1 MTEPSI
7 LYHYCSNSAFHSIMS
22 QRRVRLSLLSMSND
36 TKEGQHILDLA
47 GRIFPD
53 TFAHRN
59 DALEQLKQ
67 VISRVSAIGFCLS
80 ADGDVLSQWRGY
92 ADNAQGVAL
101 GFDFAALKAATEQE
115 SEDGIIVRIAS
126 VAYSSKA
133 LETAMKPYV
142 QPVIEHYESGAM
154 RQPRLSTL
162 LMKMTNEEMEEDK
175 QRYMGEH
182 KKLFYMLFD
191 IANYAY
197 MIKANFFIEEQEWRI
212 IGHLTNLMGVLAL
225 PSVQFQASAEKLKPF
240 RDFPL
245 RGFAPSM
252 VKEVVLGPRN
262 QTQVEVMRLFLDGLG
277 FNHVTFRNS
286 TGSYR

>member
-1 MTEPSI
+1 MTKPAI

-47 GRIFPD
+47 GRILPDGFP
-53 TFAHRN
+53 HRN

-67 VISRVSAIGFCLS
+67 VISGLSAIGFCLS

-115 SEDGIIVRIAS
+115 RDDHIIVRIGS
-126 VAYSSKA
+126 VFYDGKP
-133 LETAMKPYV
+133 LEAAMKPYL
-142 QPVIEHYESGAM
+142 QPVIAHYESGAM
-154 RQPRLSTL
+154 KQPQLSRL
-162 LMKMTNEEMEEDK
+162 LMATGEETEEEK
-175 QRYMGEH
+175 KRIGQAFS
-182 KKLFYMLFD
+182 KLFYMLFD

-197 MIKANFFIEEQEWRI
+197 MIKAPFFIEEQEWRI
-212 IGHLTNLMGVLAL
+212 MAHLTNLMGVLAL
-225 PSVQFQASAEKLKPF
+225 PSAQFQPSAEKLKPF

-245 RGFAPSM
+245 KGFVPSM
-252 VKEVVLGPRN
+252 IKEVVLGPRN
-262 QTQVEVMRLFLDGLG
+262 QTPSEVMRLFLDSLG
-277 FNHVTFRNS
+277 FDHVTFRNS